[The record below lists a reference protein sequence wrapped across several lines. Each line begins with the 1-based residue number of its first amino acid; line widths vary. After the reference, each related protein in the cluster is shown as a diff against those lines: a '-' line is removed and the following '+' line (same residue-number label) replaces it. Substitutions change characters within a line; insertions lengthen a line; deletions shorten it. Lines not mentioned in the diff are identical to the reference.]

1 MWRGFR
7 KSWDVGRVGGVL
19 VVVVATVS
27 YNDVGERVVKIS
39 VRFCRRTRG
48 VKLQWSP
55 GAAES

>member
-7 KSWDVGRVGGVL
+7 KSWEDGGGGGVL
-19 VVVVATVS
+19 VVVVSAVS

-39 VRFCRRTRG
+39 VSSCRRTRG
-48 VKLQWSP
+48 VKLQWSR